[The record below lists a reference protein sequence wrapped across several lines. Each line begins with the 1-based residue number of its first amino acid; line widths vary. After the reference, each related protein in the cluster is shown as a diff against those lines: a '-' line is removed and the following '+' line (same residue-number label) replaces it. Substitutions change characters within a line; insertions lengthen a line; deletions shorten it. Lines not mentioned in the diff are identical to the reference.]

1 MRFHRD
7 SYSSAQVSAQPLLE
21 PETKVTI
28 SHAEVAEAVDD
39 LRQMGV
45 SLVQPV
51 SAAVEHTK
59 ASGASVLQQGAE
71 AAEQARLKA
80 QALGRAGLNMAH
92 SGAEM
97 WQHGT
102 EASKP

>member
-51 SAAVEHTK
+51 SAAVERIATRCRGC
-59 ASGASVLQQGAE
+59 GAGA
-71 AAEQARLKA
+71 
-80 QALGRAGLNMAH
+80 
-92 SGAEM
+92 
-97 WQHGT
+97 
-102 EASKP
+102 P